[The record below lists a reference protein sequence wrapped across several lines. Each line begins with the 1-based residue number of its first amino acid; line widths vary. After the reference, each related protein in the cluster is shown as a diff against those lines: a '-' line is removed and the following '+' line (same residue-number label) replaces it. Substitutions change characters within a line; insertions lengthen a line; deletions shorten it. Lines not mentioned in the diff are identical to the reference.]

1 MQQIM
6 ELLAQ
11 SQATWLGLCMALGL
25 VVGSFLNV
33 VILRLPQQMHAQWR
47 RDAAEY
53 LEQPLPADCESVPG
67 LALPPSHCPQCQASL
82 RWWHNIPVLSFV
94 LLKGRCHAC
103 QCPISWQYPLVEI
116 LAAGLALWAGWL
128 FGPTLLGVAVIGLG
142 WTLLTLTVIDQRTQL
157 LPDVIVL
164 PLLWVGL
171 LLNLHS
177 GFVSLEQAVIGAA
190 AGYMSLWSIYQLFKL
205 TTGKEGMGFGD
216 FKLLAA
222 LGAWFG
228 WMALPAIVLLSS
240 VVGLVWALALRLRGS
255 MQAGQAMPF
264 GPFLAIAGWIYVV
277 ADEQVLGLLGWQ

>member
-1 MQQIM
+1 MLQTWELIQQ
-6 ELLAQ
+6 EAAL
-11 SQATWLGLCMALGL
+11 WLGLCLVVGL
-25 VVGSFLNV
+25 LVGSFLNV

-53 LEQPLPADCESVPG
+53 LEQPVPG
-67 LALPPSHCPQCQASL
+67 AAQDTPSIVFPASHCPACQAPL
-82 RWWHNIPVLSFV
+82 RWWHNIPLLSFA

-103 QCPISWQYPLVEI
+103 RCRISRQYPLVEL
-116 LAAGLALWAGWL
+116 LAAGLALWAGWQ
-128 FGPTLLGVAVIGLG
+128 FGPTLLGFAVIGLG
-142 WTLLTLTVIDQRTQL
+142 WALLTLTVIDQRTQL
-157 LPDVIVL
+157 LPDIIVL

-171 LLNLHS
+171 LLNVHS

-190 AGYMSLWSIYQLFKL
+190 AGYMSLWSIYQVFKL
-205 TTGKEGMGFGD
+205 ATGKEGMGFGD

-240 VVGLVWALALRLRGS
+240 VVGLVWAVALRLRGS

-264 GPFLAIAGWIYVV
+264 GPFLAIAGWVYVV
-277 ADEQVLGLLGWQ
+277 AGDQLLILLVWQ